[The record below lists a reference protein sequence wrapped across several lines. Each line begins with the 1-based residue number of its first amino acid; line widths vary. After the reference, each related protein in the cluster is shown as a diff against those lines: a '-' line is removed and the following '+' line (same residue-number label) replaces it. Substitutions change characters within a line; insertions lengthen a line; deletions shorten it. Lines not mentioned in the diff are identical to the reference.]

1 MDEFAP
7 QASYQGTYEQNG
19 AKSQNAQ
26 SQPFLDMAAR
36 IEKINAKEFAGA
48 VVIVPPGG
56 GEPITFMHTDPT
68 PVLAAFWATLTGRV
82 EVGTANAQDAEKAL
96 QPWAGR
102 R

>member
-1 MDEFAP
+1 MTD
-7 QASYQGTYEQNG
+7 
-19 AKSQNAQ
+19 Q

-36 IEKINAKEFAGA
+36 IEKIDPEEFAGA

-56 GEPITFMHTDPT
+56 GEAITFLHTDPA

-82 EVGTANAQDAEKAL
+82 EVGTANAQDSEKAS
-96 QPWAGR
+96 QQWAGR